1 MKKLLITTV
10 FALSVTF
17 GHSQVTNIFPD
28 NGNTG
33 IGTTTPNYKLEVL
46 GGLPHAGTSKD
57 QAFFGFRGNPTNWS
71 GFLFQIMRDNSLTPK
86 YTKRLVSLEAT
97 VQKSYID
104 LDALATSNTT
114 RAAVSFG
121 YENNELMRINQN
133 GRVRIG
139 SGASDIETPAGYR
152 LFVEDGILTEKVKV
166 ALESTA
172 DWADYVFAPDYEL
185 MPLEEVE
192 AFTKENG
199 HLPNLPSAEEMVAN
213 GLDVAQTAKFQQEKI
228 EELTLYLIEMKKQVE
243 VLKAEIATLKQQ
255 KQ

>member
-1 MKKLLITTV
+1 MKKLLITATFV
-10 FALSVTF
+10 LSTAF
-17 GHSQVTNIFPD
+17 GYSQITNTFPD
-28 NGNTG
+28 DGSVG
-33 IGTTTPNYKLEVL
+33 IGTTSPTVKLDVVTLGTRVTYTPVNYAYFGRRNSGVSSGLFIQQQLEAISNFEPIRLISYEL
-46 GGLPHAGTSKD
+46 GTKYGYIE
-57 QAFFGFRGNPTNWS
+57 F
-71 GFLFQIMRDNSLTPK
+71 NSLST
-86 YTKRLVSLEAT
+86 T
-97 VQKSYID
+97 
-104 LDALATSNTT
+104 NTT
-114 RAAVSFG
+114 RGAITFG
-121 YENNELMRINQN
+121 SGTTELMRINQN
-133 GRVRIG
+133 GRVRIA

-243 VLKAEIATLKQQ
+243 ALKAEIATLKQQ